1 MKTIWKYQISPGGS
15 SCFMPRGAKILD
27 VQIQRG
33 EVCIWAL
40 VDHDEG
46 NETRHFSVF
55 GTGHEILIADLR
67 NYIGTFQME
76 GGALVFHLFEDL
88 KP

>member
-1 MKTIWKYQISPGGS
+1 
-15 SCFMPRGAKILD
+15 MPRSARILD
-27 VQIQRG
+27 VQVQHG

-40 VDHDEG
+40 VDPDEG

-55 GTGHEILIADLR
+55 GTGHEIHDSDHAYI
-67 NYIGTFQME
+67 YIGTFQLE
-76 GGALVFHLFEDL
+76 GGALVFHLFEDI